1 MFSCVEPVSTS
12 PLSLV
17 GPCREAGE
25 VFDVRASY
33 VSYSFVAV
41 T

>member
-17 GPCREAGE
+17 GRCREAE
-25 VFDVRASY
+25 RVFDIRASY

-41 T
+41 S